1 MKFKIS
7 MRHFLVEI
15 LLAAGIAF
23 LFSLFSEQFLIWLI
37 IILILLLIWHHY
49 NEYRLL
55 KLIEPNRQ
63 ESKTSWEFLSQTMA
77 YYQQRNRREKIK
89 TLRLLSKLNRNV
101 QYLPDGIIICQNNG
115 VILWCNNISQEM
127 FDFYWDK
134 RIEKNILNVIFYEEF
149 KKYFQQAKYKRPLV
163 VMTAD
168 ERYIEINV
176 NQYDTEGCLIITR
189 DVTQLVR
196 LLHSRQTFLANMN
209 HELRTPLT
217 VLQGYLELLEI
228 DEQHSELQKTA
239 IKAMQEQSKRMAD
252 LLRQLDIL
260 AKIET
265 SSNKEHNIVDM
276 SEMILSLQKNAAFL
290 NQQQQQIVFNITP
303 NIKVLGDESQLQSA
317 VSNLIYNS
325 VKHSGEYTRI
335 EITLRH
341 CTEGVE
347 FSVTDNGIGIENKH
361 LPHLTERFYR
371 VDESRSNKTGG
382 SGLGLAIVKHALE
395 QHGSQLQIHS
405 EVGKGSRFSFVI
417 KRELLVAKN
426 HNN

>member
-1 MKFKIS
+1 MKCKIS
-7 MRHFLVEI
+7 IRHFLVEI
-15 LLAAGIAF
+15 LLAAGVAF
-23 LFSLFSEQFLIWLI
+23 LFSLFSDQFLIWFI
-37 IILILLLIWHHY
+37 IVLILLLIWHHY
-49 NEYRLL
+49 HEYRLL
-55 KLIEPNRQ
+55 HLIEPNRK

-77 YYQQRNRREKIK
+77 YYKEHNRREKIK

-101 QYLPDGIIICQNNG
+101 QYLPDGIIVCQNNG

-163 VMTAD
+163 IMSED

-176 NQYDTEGCLIITR
+176 NQYDTEGCLIIAR
-189 DVTQLVR
+189 DVTQFIR
-196 LLHSRQTFLANMN
+196 LLHSRQTFLSNMN

-217 VLQGYLELLEI
+217 VLRGYLELLEM
-228 DEQHSELQKTA
+228 DEQTSELQKTA
-239 IKAMQEQSKRMAD
+239 INAMQEQSKRMAD
-252 LLRQLDIL
+252 LLQQLNIL

-265 SSNKEHNIVDM
+265 SSNKEHYVVDM
-276 SEMILSLQKNAAFL
+276 SEMILSLQKNADFL
-290 NQQQQQIVFNITP
+290 NQQQQQIVFNIEP

-317 VSNLIYNS
+317 VSNLIYNA
-325 VKHSGEYTRI
+325 VKHSGEYARI
-335 EITLRH
+335 EVNWKL
-341 CTEGVE
+341 CEDGAE
-347 FSVTDNGIGIENKH
+347 FSVSDNGIGIEPQH

-405 EVGKGSRFSFVI
+405 EVGKGSYFSFVI
-417 KRELLVAKN
+417 KQELLVN
-426 HNN
+426 